1 MEEEVKDEILLR
13 LSQLHEDFNLLE
25 KQIWEPDTDSIR
37 CSMSNID
44 AIVNLLD
51 DVG

>member
-1 MEEEVKDEILLR
+1 MEEAVKDEILFR

-37 CSMSNID
+37 CSMANIET
-44 AIVNLLD
+44 IQSLLD
-51 DVG
+51 DVE